1 MSSTYNLPEAERT
14 SLDRSGKENDRKMK
28 IEAVK
33 KRATSPHSFT
43 SMDCGGKA
51 AAVSTCVS
59 DCVSQV

>member
-1 MSSTYNLPEAERT
+1 MSSTYSLPEAERT

-28 IEAVK
+28 VEAMEY
-33 KRATSPHSFT
+33 RATSPHSLT

-51 AAVSTCVS
+51 VAVSTCVS